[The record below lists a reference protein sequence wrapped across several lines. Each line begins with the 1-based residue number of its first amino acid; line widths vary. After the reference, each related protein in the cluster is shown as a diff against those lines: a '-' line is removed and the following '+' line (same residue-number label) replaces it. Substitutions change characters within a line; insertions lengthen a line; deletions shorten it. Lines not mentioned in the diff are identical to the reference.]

1 MVRGQ
6 FCVKRGKNVED
17 SNQLGLIKRT
27 NSIGAAF
34 RAGLSPMKSPAG
46 IAKGSGGLLSQR
58 QPQSLVQNPVGFTM
72 NSVRKE
78 EAMAAFRAFLERGKK
93 IKTLKVE
100 AVFE

>member
-1 MVRGQ
+1 METGQ

-17 SNQLGLIKRT
+17 NQPSLMKRT

-34 RAGLSPMKSPAG
+34 RAGLSPIKSPAG
-46 IAKGSGGLLSQR
+46 MAKGSGGLLSQR
-58 QPQSLVQNPVGFTM
+58 QPQTSVQNPVGFTM

-93 IKTLKVE
+93 IKVLKVE